1 MNYTFPFT
9 AIVGMDL
16 VKRSLLYHAIDPRL
30 GGLLLMG
37 HRGCAKSTLARA
49 FREILPAAEK
59 AKTPPFV
66 EVPLGTTEDRL
77 LGSIDASRLLENG
90 EWSAQT
96 GLIQQADSGVLYI
109 DEVNLLPDHL
119 VDSILDSAASGQHR
133 IERDGLSKTVNARYI
148 LIGSMNPEEGDLRP
162 QLTDRFMHG
171 ILIRDDFSVEQRREI
186 VRVRM
191 DFDDDPQLF
200 LEEHQKNLQKLKA
213 QIIEVRQQLKNV
225 EITENLR
232 TEVAEKA
239 TALNL
244 EGVRAELGVLRTV
257 RCAAAWRGETT
268 VSAEDLAEAWILCL
282 GHRQEN
288 LPPENQNPKPEIKL
302 PQPPAEKLEPKS
314 LQMPKTSA
322 SPTSALTENIKLEN
336 SQFLAHS
343 ELASWWKSPEKKQSP
358 DAFVSGTSRPV
369 PAHVSHARLCWNS
382 SLKASLLRGW
392 SPGKAWHLR
401 FRKPARR
408 PNFWLF
414 IDASRSAGSIGS
426 GPSARFLNEARNA
439 ILTLGAKT
447 FGSRFH
453 VLVLQ
458 KGKLNWWI
466 KHGTAQAV
474 RKTLEQITEAAGK
487 SHLTPALNQL
497 RNAIQKQGVL
507 IGDRV
512 LLCSDGMLS
521 PEPEK
526 TVPESKKR
534 FRKALLSLSERV
546 RTTAWLYPQL
556 QRGMRHW
563 LPQLVEGTEVRL
575 IALD

>member
-1 MNYTFPFT
+1 MNYTLPFT

-49 FREILPAAEK
+49 FREILPALETAE
-59 AKTPPFV
+59 TTPFV
-66 EVPLGTTEDRL
+66 EVPLGTSEDRL

-96 GLIQQADSGVLYI
+96 GLIQQANGGVLYI

-133 IERDGLSKTVNARYI
+133 IERDGLSKTVSARYI

-171 ILIRDDFSVEQRREI
+171 ILVRDDFSVEERREI

-191 DFDDDPQLF
+191 DFDDDPQKFLAGHLTK
-200 LEEHQKNLQKLKA
+200 LEELRTQILEIRQKM
-213 QIIEVRQQLKNV
+213 KNV
-225 EITENLR
+225 EISENLR

-239 TALNL
+239 TSLNL
-244 EGVRAELGVLRTV
+244 EGIRAELGVLRTA
-257 RCAAAWRGETT
+257 RCAAAWRGDT
-268 VSAEDLAEAWILCL
+268 VISEVDLAEAWVLCL
-282 GHRQEN
+282 GHRHTD
-288 LPPENQNPKPEIKL
+288 LPSETHNPKPEKKL
-302 PQPPAEKLEPKS
+302 SEPPADKPQSKK
-314 LQMPKTSA
+314 LQMPKTSL
-322 SPTSALTENIKLEN
+322 SPTVAQKEGISLE
-336 SQFLAHS
+336 STQYLAHVK
-343 ELASWWKSPEKKQSP
+343 LASWWQSPAKKQFT
-358 DAFVSGTSRPV
+358 DNYVSGTTRPV
-369 PAHVSHARLCWNS
+369 PAHVSNARLCWHS
-382 SLKASLLRGW
+382 SLKTSLMKGW
-392 SPGKAWHLR
+392 SPGKPWHLR

-408 PNFWLF
+408 ANFWLF
-414 IDASRSAGSIGS
+414 LDASRSTGAIGC
-426 GPSARFLNEARNA
+426 GPAARFLTEARNA
-439 ILTLGAKT
+439 IQTLGAKT
-447 FGSRFH
+447 FGSRFY

-458 KGKLNWWI
+458 NGKVRWWI
-466 KHGTAQAV
+466 KRGTAQAV
-474 RKTLEQITEAAGK
+474 RKTLGCLNEASGK
-487 SHLTPALNQL
+487 SHLTLALNQL

-507 IGDRV
+507 ESDRV

-521 PEPEK
+521 PESEK

-534 FRKALLSLSERV
+534 FRKTLLNLSQRIQ
-546 RTTAWLYPQL
+546 TTAWLHPQL
-556 QRGMRHW
+556 RRGMRHFI
-563 LPQLVEGTEVRL
+563 PRLVEGTSVRL